1 MQINCTI
8 NCTINGKPYTRQ
20 IEPDLLL
27 IDFLRELGF
36 LSLKQGCDTTN
47 CGLCTVWVDG
57 TPRLS
62 CAILTASIQDRQ
74 ITTIEGVEK
83 KAAAFGQFL
92 ADEGADQCGFCS
104 PGFIM
109 TVLAMEKELTNPSEK
124 EIKQYLSGNL
134 CRCTGYVSQ
143 MRAINKYLQI
153 TSQDPISRQREGKG
167 DLT

>member
-62 CAILTASIQDRQ
+62 CAILTAGLQDRQ
-74 ITTIEGVEK
+74 ITTIEGQEK
-83 KAAAFGQFL
+83 EAAAFGQFL

-109 TVLAMEKELTNPSEK
+109 TVLAMEKELNNPSE
-124 EIKQYLSGNL
+124 EDIKQYLSGNL

-143 MRAINKYLQI
+143 MRAINKYLKV
-153 TSQDPISRQREGKG
+153 TSQDHIQDKEREG
-167 DLT
+167 DPR